1 MNPGDRQSS
10 YQGIMRP
17 IGVELKCKEH
27 SILHRCVKCGHERKN
42 KMSEE
47 DNFDAVI
54 QLSVHPVNR

>member
-1 MNPGDRQSS
+1 
-10 YQGIMRP
+10 MRP